1 MHQFLDSM
9 SDSQPPAGSNPPNNG
24 ANDDKDG
31 ASAGGS
37 SATSTSSNQPKT
49 DAGDKDKDV
58 AVEPVEDELPA
69 EIRNASIDDLKTRTR
84 MLNTHGLRVVE
95 SPAVHFWGLSLV

>member
-1 MHQFLDSM
+1 M
-9 SDSQPPAGSNPPNNG
+9 SDSQPPAGNNPPNNG

-37 SATSTSSNQPKT
+37 SATSTSNQPKT

-58 AVEPVEDELPA
+58 AMEPVEDELPA

-84 MLNTHGLRVVE
+84 MLENDIRVSELGLVAFVI
-95 SPAVHFWGLSLV
+95 SLALGRLRAA